1 MKRKKSNNIIFIV
14 VYYIFDCFLL
24 EYLFDTHT
32 ISNSHTTLNI
42 IIGTRGSKIKQ
53 TSKGK
58 FRMDKVNS
66 HLLEYSKFST
76 GHPGSQ
82 FVFPQTDHSQ
92 LSSMIPS
99 FGIQKL

>member
-1 MKRKKSNNIIFIV
+1 MLIV
-14 VYYIFDCFLL
+14 FLL

-32 ISNSHTTLNI
+32 ISKIHTILNI

-58 FRMDKVNS
+58 FRMDKMNN
-66 HLLEYSKFST
+66 HLLEYSKFSM

-82 FVFPQTDHSQ
+82 FVFPQTDNSQ
-92 LSSMIPS
+92 LNSMIPS
-99 FGIQKL
+99 FGIQIL